1 MKLITSVIGVAAL
14 GLVTSALAQDEET
27 ATPAST
33 DRPST
38 TIQETPAPTP
48 TPEAKTATSPT
59 KQPDAQKKEGSATTP
74 APAKDH
80 AICSGKE
87 NERERH
93 VKGQRRPLVSRYR
106 QT

>member
-1 MKLITSVIGVAAL
+1 MKFITSLVGIAAL
-14 GLVTSALAQDEET
+14 SVVTSVLAQDEET
-27 ATPAST
+27 ATPASEQT
-33 DRPST
+33 PST

-48 TPEAKTATSPT
+48 EAKAGY
-59 KQPDAQKKEGSATTP
+59 QPDKGTRCPEKRRARDDACSC
-74 APAKDH
+74 KDH

-93 VKGQRRPLVSRYR
+93 VEGQRKPLVSRYR